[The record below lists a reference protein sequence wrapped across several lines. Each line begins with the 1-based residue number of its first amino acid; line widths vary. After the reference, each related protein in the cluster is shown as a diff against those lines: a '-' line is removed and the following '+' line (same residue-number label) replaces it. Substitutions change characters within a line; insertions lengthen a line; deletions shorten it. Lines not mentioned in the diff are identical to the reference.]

1 MNECIA
7 VSIIKQRN
15 GKPVPYGGLTISR
28 LPRLPA
34 VRQGGAREDS
44 FQGGKEGAGRSR
56 GEIEIPPDLP
66 AYSFQYGIQINRNQ
80 TQKKQHTPK

>member
-34 VRQGGAREDS
+34 VRQGEAREES
-44 FQGGKEGAGRSR
+44 F
-56 GEIEIPPDLP
+56 
-66 AYSFQYGIQINRNQ
+66 
-80 TQKKQHTPK
+80 